1 MQNAIVRINELQEE
15 IKVQSRSIEGSQ
27 KYIEQ
32 QVKLY
37 KQDEALRNQFKSIRR
52 EGQKIANDFFK
63 NNSQIIEDAKKR
75 MRLMQKEAN
84 TLQNKYDI

>member
-15 IKVQSRSIEGSQ
+15 IKVQSKSIEGAQ
-27 KYIEQ
+27 TYIEQ

-37 KQDEALRNQFKSIRR
+37 KQDEALRKQFKSLEK

-63 NNSQIIEDAKKR
+63 QHSSMIDTAAKNAQKQ
-75 MRLMQKEAN
+75 MQEI
-84 TLQNKYDI
+84 QERFDV

>member
-15 IKVQSRSIEGSQ
+15 IKVQSKSIEGAQ
-27 KYIEQ
+27 TYIAQ

-37 KQDEALRNQFKSIRR
+37 KQDEALRKQVQSIQK

-63 NNSQIIEDAKKR
+63 QHSSMIDSATKNA
-75 MRLMQKEAN
+75 QKEMRK
-84 TLQNKYDI
+84 LQERLDV

>member
-15 IKVQSRSIEGSQ
+15 IKEQSKNIEGAQ
-27 KYIEQ
+27 QYIDT

-37 KQDEALRNQFKSIRR
+37 KQDEALRKQVQSIQK

-63 NNSQIIEDAKKR
+63 QHAGMIDSATKNAQNE
-75 MRLMQKEAN
+75 MRKIQERL
-84 TLQNKYDI
+84 DV

>member
-15 IKVQSRSIEGSQ
+15 IKVQSKSIKGAQ
-27 KYIEQ
+27 TYIAQ

-37 KQDEALRNQFKSIRR
+37 KQDEALRKQVQSIQK

-63 NNSQIIEDAKKR
+63 QHSSMIDSATKNA
-75 MRLMQKEAN
+75 QKEMRK
-84 TLQNKYDI
+84 LQERLDV